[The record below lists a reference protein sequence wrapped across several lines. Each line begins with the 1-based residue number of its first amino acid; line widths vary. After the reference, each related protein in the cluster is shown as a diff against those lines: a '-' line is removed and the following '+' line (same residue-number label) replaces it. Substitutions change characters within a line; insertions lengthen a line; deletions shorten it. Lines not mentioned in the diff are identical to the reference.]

1 MSKHIALW
9 LLLLIVIAGLSIRSY
24 QLTARSLWFD
34 EAFSWRLLQF
44 SNTEMLSRAAAD
56 VHPPLYYL
64 ILKAWSLVFGSSLLS
79 LRSFSVTSA
88 ALTIAA
94 AYLFTNYATL
104 SRPTGLTAAL
114 LLALSGFQIQYAQ
127 EARMYTLGTTLL
139 LVSSY
144 FLLKAIRESSLR
156 YWLAYAASTVALAY
170 VHYFAL
176 FSIAGQLVFVLGYLL
191 VRTRGRLGEMLDW
204 RQTWYAA
211 LAVIA
216 MLVLYLPWL
225 PAFLSQNAQVQQT
238 YWIPP
243 PGGWS
248 VPDTFY
254 RLFIPT
260 TGTPPHAGF
269 VGVLIAV
276 SPLVLTVIG
285 WLWLVKRARAEANWL
300 VMLSGFVPFILA
312 IVISLISQ
320 SLYQDRFFIFTHI
333 FIVIGLAMLLSRL
346 RPAWFRYATL
356 TLIIF
361 GFAAASLSYWLELDI
376 PDKPGAHAATK
387 AIFEQYQ
394 TGQPVLVSS
403 PFIFFAVDHYAREE
417 FNLTALTAAPRLYS
431 ETGQLLHFAGGPI
444 LTAADIVGPEIFKT
458 DASTIWVVDTTGFG
472 GSRLVPPPP
481 WQPAITKT
489 YPEVFPYQGD
499 VLVTRYSR

>member
-9 LLLLIVIAGLSIRSY
+9 LLLLIVIAGLSVRSY

-34 EAFSWRLLQF
+34 EAFSWRLVQF
-44 SNTEMLSRAAAD
+44 SNAEMLSRAAAD

-64 ILKAWSLVFGSSLLS
+64 ILKAWSLAFGSSLLS
-79 LRSFSVTSA
+79 LRSFSVASA

-94 AYLFTNYATL
+94 AYLFTSYATL
-104 SRPTGLTAAL
+104 SRLTGLVAAF

-127 EARMYTLGTTLL
+127 EARMYTLGTALL

-144 FLLKAIRESSLR
+144 FLLKAVRELRLR
-156 YWLAYAASTVALAY
+156 YWLAYAASTAALSY

-176 FSIAGQLVFVLGYLL
+176 FSIAGQLVFILGYLF
-191 VRTRGRLGEMLDW
+191 VRTKGRLGEILDW

-211 LAVIA
+211 LAVLT
-216 MLVLYLPWL
+216 MLALFLPWL
-225 PAFLSQNAQVQQT
+225 PTFLSQNAQVQQT

-243 PGGWS
+243 LGGWS
-248 VPDTFY
+248 LPDTFY

-260 TGTPPHAGF
+260 TSTPPHAGF
-269 VGVLIAV
+269 AGVLTTV
-276 SPLVLTVIG
+276 SPLILTVIG
-285 WLWLVKRARAEANWL
+285 WLWLVKRKREANWL
-300 VMLSGFVPFILA
+300 VMLSGFVPFVLA
-312 IVISLISQ
+312 IVISLLGQ
-320 SLYQDRFFIFTHI
+320 SLYQDRFFVFTHI
-333 FIVIGLAMLLSRL
+333 FIVVGLALLLSRL

-356 TLIIF
+356 ALIIF
-361 GFAAASLSYWLELDI
+361 GFAAASLSYWFELDI
-376 PDKPGAHAATK
+376 PDKPGARAATQ

-394 TGQPVLVSS
+394 AGQPILASS

-417 FNLTALTAAPRLYS
+417 FNLLAPPRLYS

-458 DASTIWVVDTTGFG
+458 DYRVLWVVDTTGFG

-481 WQPAITKT
+481 WQPLVTKT

-499 VLVTRYSR
+499 VSVTRYFR

>member
-1 MSKHIALW
+1 MSKRIALW
-9 LLLLIVIAGLSIRSY
+9 LLLLIVIAGLSLRSY
-24 QLTARSLWFD
+24 QLTSRSLWFD
-34 EAFSWRLLQF
+34 EAFSWRLVQF

-79 LRSFSVTSA
+79 LRSFSVIAA

-94 AYLFTNYATL
+94 AYLFTNYATS

-127 EARMYTLGTTLL
+127 EARMYTLGTALI

-144 FLLKAIRESSLR
+144 FLLKAIREPSLI
-156 YWLAYAASTVALAY
+156 YWLSYAVVTVALAY
-170 VHYFAL
+170 VHYFVL
-176 FSIAGQLVFVLGYLL
+176 FSIAGQLVFISGYLL
-191 VRTRGRLGEMLDW
+191 VRTKGRLGEILDW
-204 RQTWYAA
+204 RQAWYAA
-211 LAVIA
+211 LAVIT
-216 MLVLYLPWL
+216 MLALYLPWL
-225 PAFLSQNAQVQQT
+225 PTFLSQNAQVQQT

-243 PGGWS
+243 LGGWS
-248 VPDTFY
+248 LPDTFY

-260 TGTPPHAGF
+260 TATPPHAGL
-269 VGVLIAV
+269 VGVLITV
-276 SPLVLTVIG
+276 SPLILTAVG
-285 WLWLVKRARAEANWL
+285 WLWLVIRAKEEANWL

-312 IVISLISQ
+312 IAVSLLGQ

-361 GFAAASLSYWLELDI
+361 GFAVAALAYWLELAI
-376 PDKPGAHAATK
+376 PDKPGAHAATQ

-394 TGQPVLVSS
+394 AGQPILVSS

-417 FNLTALTAAPRLYS
+417 FNSSATPRLYS
-431 ETGQLLHFAGGPI
+431 ETRQLLHFAGGPI

-458 DASTIWVVDTTGFG
+458 DAPVLWVVDTTGFG
-472 GSRLVPPPP
+472 SSSLTPPPP
-481 WQPAITKT
+481 WQPVITKT